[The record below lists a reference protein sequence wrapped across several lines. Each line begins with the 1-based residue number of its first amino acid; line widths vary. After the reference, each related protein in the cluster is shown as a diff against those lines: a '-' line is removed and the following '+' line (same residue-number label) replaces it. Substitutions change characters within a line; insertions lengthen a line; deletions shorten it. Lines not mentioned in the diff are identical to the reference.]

1 MNRKKLPLAEVGSFL
16 AELRKAGATRIRRH
30 PADAKGLVEIRWGDT
45 ELERQRYAADMQAW
59 RLPMALAAV
68 VAAIIVLVLII
79 LL

>member
-1 MNRKKLPLAEVGSFL
+1 VNRKKLPQDQVESFL
-16 AELRKAGATRIRRH
+16 AELRKAGATRIRRN
-30 PADAKGLVEIRWGDT
+30 PADAKGLVEVRWGDS

-59 RLPMALAAV
+59 RLPMALAGV